1 MHINFAS
8 VIKKA
13 SIAVLVQNYRIN
25 FLKFKTMKRNR
36 NPTNK
41 HVMKR
46 YATLYSS
53 IISRLFLVRSS
64 IGSRSNSVH
73 PPLWLRSSS
82 VRGSKNN
89 DRYIGTNTKRQR
101 STKWK
106 LTKRKRNQTV
116 FFNHLNSNY

>member
-36 NPTNK
+36 NPTFK
-41 HVMKR
+41 SVMKR

-53 IISRLFLVRSS
+53 IS
-64 IGSRSNSVH
+64 SRSNSVH

-89 DRYIGTNTKRQR
+89 DRYIDNTSEQTRR
-101 STKWK
+101 DSEV
-106 LTKRKRNQTV
+106 RNG
-116 FFNHLNSNY
+116 N